1 MANRNKG
8 IYMKKLAPE
17 SIARL
22 LLSVAIPCLGMS
34 LPATPAMAQLAAINA
49 AMPANYNAL
58 TSLFAD
64 WRAFA
69 MPADGNAATDY
80 TAAATARKAS
90 ALTGFQNR
98 LKAIDTSGWSESAL
112 IDYKLV
118 QAEMN
123 GMDFELRV
131 LKPWVRD
138 PTFYANVIPDMSD
151 VPAHEGPYAHPNIDL
166 YKFSFPLSKADDA
179 RLTAMIG
186 NVPAILAAAKTNL
199 AAGNVKDFWT
209 YGERAFVEQAEN
221 LKSLREGT
229 LVMRTLKGRFKAD
242 MTGAS
247 PALKKAIA
255 AAEAATLDFAAHIRA
270 EGPKKTGP
278 AGLGKENYNWYTK
291 NVAMMPYDW
300 DQQVALLRRELD
312 RSITSM
318 RLEEVRNR
326 KLPPVVEINNAE
338 AYTKMERAKAA
349 YFSDFMAATGL
360 SEEKPHLRAAISAQQ
375 TNYIPPDKRQF
386 FGYVTSQD
394 PLPLIAHFTHWM
406 DLARMADEPHP
417 SPIRRVPSLFGI
429 YADRSEGF
437 ATAFEEVTMHAG
449 LYDDIPRGRELVWIM
464 LANRAARGLA
474 SLYVQSN
481 EFDLAAAG
489 KFHAEWTPRNWS
501 DPNSPLVGFEQLL
514 YARQPGY
521 GPSYVTGKLEME
533 RLIADI
539 SHAHDVA
546 GKPFDMKEVMKRI
559 YGAGIIP
566 VPLIEDELIDTPPR

>member
-1 MANRNKG
+1 MSRS
-8 IYMKKLAPE
+8 
-17 SIARL
+17 SI
-22 LLSVAIPCLGMS
+22 S
-34 LPATPAMAQLAAINA
+34 LAALALALAMPAIVAPAAAQMSTTA
-49 AMPANYNAL
+49 AMPANYGAL
-58 TSLFAD
+58 TTLFAD
-64 WRAFA
+64 WRGFV
-69 MPADGNAATDY
+69 MSPTGNAATDY
-80 TAAATARKAS
+80 SPAATARKTAEL
-90 ALTGFQNR
+90 AKFQAR
-98 LKAIDTSGWSESAL
+98 LKALDTSGWPENAL
-112 IDYKLV
+112 IDQKLV

-123 GMDFELRV
+123 GLDFELRV

-138 PTFYANVIPDMSD
+138 PTFYANVIADMSD

-166 YKFSFPLSKADDA
+166 YKFSFPLSPAEDA

-186 NVPAILAAAKTNL
+186 NVPAILTAAKANL
-199 AAGNVKDFWT
+199 AAGNVKDFWN
-209 YGERAFVEQAEN
+209 YGDRAFKEQAET
-221 LKSLREGT
+221 LKALGDNT
-229 LVMRTLKGRFKAD
+229 LIMRTLKGRIKAD
-242 MTGAS
+242 TGNAS
-247 PALKKAIA
+247 PALKRAIA
-255 AAEAATLDFAAHIRA
+255 AAHTATLDFVDHVHA
-270 EGPKKTGP
+270 EAPKKTGP

-300 DQQVALLRRELD
+300 DAQVVLLRRELD
-312 RSITSM
+312 RAIMSM

-326 KLPPVVEINNAE
+326 NLPPIKEIDNAE
-338 AYTKMERAKAA
+338 AYRQMERAKAA

-360 SEEKPHLRAAISAQQ
+360 SEEKAHLRAAIMAQQ
-375 TNYIPPDKRQF
+375 TSYIPPDKRQF

-417 SPIRRVPSLFGI
+417 SPIRRVPALFGI

-437 ATAFEEVTMHAG
+437 ATAFEEITMQAG
-449 LYDDIPRGRELVWIM
+449 LYDDIPHGRELVWIM

-481 EFDLAAAG
+481 EFDLASAG
-489 KFHAEWTPRNWS
+489 QFHAEWTPRGWS
-501 DPNSPLVGFEQLL
+501 DPASPLVGFEQLL

-521 GPSYVTGKLEME
+521 GPSYVTGKLQME

-546 GKPFDMKEVMKRI
+546 KKPFDMKTVMNRI

-566 VPLIEDELIDTPPR
+566 IPLIEDELIDAPPR

>member
-1 MANRNKG
+1 
-8 IYMKKLAPE
+8 MKHLSIRLA
-17 SIARL
+17 AL
-22 LLSVAIPCLGMS
+22 ALSAAIPALTAPAAAQMS
-34 LPATPAMAQLAAINA
+34 APA
-49 AMPANYNAL
+49 AMPANYSAL

-69 MPADGNAATDY
+69 LSPTANAATDY
-80 TAAATARKAS
+80 TPAANARKATTL
-90 ALTGFQNR
+90 ATFQTR
-98 LKAIDTSGWSESAL
+98 LNAIDTTGWSESAL
-112 IDYKLV
+112 IDKKLV
-118 QAEMN
+118 QAELN
-123 GMDFELRV
+123 GMDFELRI
-131 LKPWVRD
+131 LKPWERD
-138 PTFYANVIPDMSD
+138 PTFYANFIPDMSD

-166 YKFSFPLSKADDA
+166 YKFTFPLSKADDA
-179 RLTAMIG
+179 KLTAMIA
-186 NVPAILAAAKTNL
+186 NIPAILAAAKTNL
-199 AAGNVKDFWT
+199 APGNVKDFWV
-209 YGERAFVEQAEN
+209 YGDRAFQEQAEN
-221 LKSLREGT
+221 LKALREGT
-229 LVMRTLKGRFKAD
+229 LVMRTLKGRFPAD
-242 MTGAS
+242 IKGAS
-247 PALKKAIA
+247 PALKRAIT
-255 AAEAATLDFAAHIRA
+255 AAEAATLDFVAHVKA
-270 EGPKKTGP
+270 EAPKKTGP

-300 DQQVALLRRELD
+300 DAQVVLLRRELD
-312 RSITSM
+312 RSINSM

-326 KLPPVVEINNAE
+326 KLPPIKEIDTAD

-349 YFSDFMAATGL
+349 YFSDFMAETGL
-360 SEEKPHLRAAISAQQ
+360 SEEKPHLRAAIAAQQ
-375 TNYIPPDKRQF
+375 TNYIAPDKRQF

-417 SPIRRVPSLFGI
+417 SPIRRVPALFGI

-449 LYDDIPRGRELVWIM
+449 LYDDIPHGRELVWIM

-481 EFDLAAAG
+481 EYDLAQAG
-489 KFHAEWTPRNWS
+489 QFHAEWTPRNWS
-501 DPNSPLVGFEQLL
+501 DPKSPLVGFEQLL

-521 GPSYVTGKLEME
+521 GPSYVTGKLQME

-546 GKPFDMKEVMKRI
+546 KKPFDMKQVMNRI